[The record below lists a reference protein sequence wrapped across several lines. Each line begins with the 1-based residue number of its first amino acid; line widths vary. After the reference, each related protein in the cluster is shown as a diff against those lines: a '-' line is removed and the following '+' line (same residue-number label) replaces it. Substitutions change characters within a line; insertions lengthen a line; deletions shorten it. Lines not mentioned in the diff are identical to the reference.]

1 MEWSRFVPFY
11 FYVVNINNNFSKPC
25 LIKIRVGQFHRIEF
39 LTHVQVD
46 IFQTQRFKSVWIWLL
61 SHSSVTWEVTFEI
74 SCLHFVP
81 IKLVSFFGGTYC
93 WVINRVTS
101 KYTFLLWL
109 KDQYLKLDTTIVWV
123 LLLVDHSGLCLLKIS
138 MISEWRG
145 ND

>member
-1 MEWSRFVPFY
+1 MSEKTFRHIFLRKLSPKHYFNPVSSIFWYFLNGPG
-11 FYVVNINNNFSKPC
+11 FYVNIRNINFSKPC

-109 KDQYLKLDTTIVWV
+109 KDQY
-123 LLLVDHSGLCLLKIS
+123 S
-138 MISEWRG
+138 
-145 ND
+145 